1 MNIDNNLGLLQSVNS
16 PDKANSI
23 NHSPKLLKIKSNQE
37 HHIVNEMGE
46 NEKIDIRN
54 SIQELIEGRIVI
66 EGNIDEI
73 KELDVLIQE
82 EKSMI
87 RNKSETYWFNKEEY
101 WPIWIG
107 MIWYSIIIIITFWKL
122 ETARIYEWDSWS
134 SLQTSFEHSN
144 LSGLLLIISG
154 VTICMYFLHKCINK
168 SEMIWQ
174 YLILNFLVL
183 VVKIIGSFTAFKSIG
198 IGDSI
203 WAIIF
208 GVLIRTLFSNLY
220 SKYFKNTM
228 SLEFFIKVSIVL
240 LTINIK
246 QIGMIGPLGI
256 VVSWCETLIL
266 IVIFFFIGKF
276 VFGLNKDDSIITTC
290 GFSVCGSSAALA
302 LVSSIKCDKKPC
314 EALIV
319 FMSLYTIPFIP
330 LIPYFGRLFNM
341 NHNTLGAWIGGSVDS
356 TGGVFASAALG
367 GVEVSQ
373 TAIIIKMLQNVLIGP
388 ICLAVVSIWYKT
400 FNIIIL
406 WDKFPKFLIGF
417 MLTCLITSLLP
428 SKEGEELV
436 HNCFVL
442 SEWFGCI
449 SFIQI
454 GLEIE
459 ISKLWEMIV
468 GYRNILFLYL
478 IGQTVDTFTT
488 LGVSMLVFG

>member
-1 MNIDNNLGLLQSVNS
+1 
-16 PDKANSI
+16 
-23 NHSPKLLKIKSNQE
+23 
-37 HHIVNEMGE
+37 
-46 NEKIDIRN
+46 
-54 SIQELIEGRIVI
+54 
-66 EGNIDEI
+66 
-73 KELDVLIQE
+73 
-82 EKSMI
+82 
-87 RNKSETYWFNKEEY
+87 
-101 WPIWIG
+101 
-107 MIWYSIIIIITFWKL
+107 
-122 ETARIYEWDSWS
+122 
-134 SLQTSFEHSN
+134 
-144 LSGLLLIISG
+144 
-154 VTICMYFLHKCINK
+154 
-168 SEMIWQ
+168 
-174 YLILNFLVL
+174 
-183 VVKIIGSFTAFKSIG
+183 
-198 IGDSI
+198 
-203 WAIIF
+203 
-208 GVLIRTLFSNLY
+208 
-220 SKYFKNTM
+220 
-228 SLEFFIKVSIVL
+228 
-240 LTINIK
+240 
-246 QIGMIGPLGI
+246 
-256 VVSWCETLIL
+256 
-266 IVIFFFIGKF
+266 
-276 VFGLNKDDSIITTC
+276 
-290 GFSVCGSSAALA
+290 
-302 LVSSIKCDKKPC
+302 
-314 EALIV
+314 
-319 FMSLYTIPFIP
+319 
-330 LIPYFGRLFNM
+330 M